1 MKLAFDGVL
10 ERKIPREEWYET
22 FKRLD
27 LEMFELIGISK
38 AKDAVVSSYFI
49 NTHKMLD
56 IFWNEA
62 ECMTGC
68 SRGSAAGWVLNY
80 LLQICH
86 QNPLKQPMEMPH
98 WRFISAERPD
108 YPKL

>member
-1 MKLAFDGVL
+1 MKLAFDGVI
-10 ERKIPREEWYET
+10 ERNIPREEWQQT
-22 FKRLD
+22 FERLD
-27 LEMFELIGISK
+27 LEMYELIGISK

-98 WRFISAERPD
+98 WRST
-108 YPKL
+108 K

>member
-1 MKLAFDGVL
+1 MVL
-10 ERKIPREEWYET
+10 V
-22 FKRLD
+22 
-27 LEMFELIGISK
+27 K

-108 YPKL
+108 YPDIDLDLSSHKRDVAFRCSKTILK